1 MLAYKSYATIKD
13 PARLELTG
21 LPFRPGQRVE
31 VLVIAEDEERS
42 MRGEKLSELFK
53 MTQALPQA
61 QAISEEMIAEEIAE
75 YRFRR

>member
-42 MRGEKLSELFK
+42 ERGEKLSELLK